1 MNNRKRLGSWGE
13 EQAAG
18 YLADRGYQLKE
29 QNFRTPHGEIDIICF
44 NGDRTVFVEVKTR
57 SSTRF
62 GYPEES
68 ITGQKKAHMLAAAQF
83 YLQQHPEMIG
93 DWQIDVLAIER
104 ISQQEYP
111 KITHFENVLS
121 DPV

>member
-13 EQAAG
+13 EQAAV
-18 YLADRGYQLKE
+18 YLAARGYQLMG
-29 QNFRTPHGEIDIICF
+29 QNVRTPYGEIDLICF
-44 NGDRTVFVEVKTR
+44 NGGRIVFVEVKTR

-68 ITGQKKAHMLAAAQF
+68 ITEQKKAHMLAAAQF
-83 YLQQHPEMIG
+83 YLQQHPDMIG

-104 ISQQEYP
+104 TSQQEGP

-121 DPV
+121 EPV